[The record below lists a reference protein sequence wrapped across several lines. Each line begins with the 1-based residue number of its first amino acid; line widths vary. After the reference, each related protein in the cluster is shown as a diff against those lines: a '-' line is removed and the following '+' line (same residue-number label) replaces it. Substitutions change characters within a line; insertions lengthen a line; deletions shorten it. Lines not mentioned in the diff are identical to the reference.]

1 MHEVHRTQLNRNL
14 KLATLRAGIEKTMS
28 PHVFRTTLITY
39 LRSQGFSDAEI
50 MKGTGHASSSMIA
63 MYDKT
68 SQADNPS
75 KVIRLWS

>member
-1 MHEVHRTQLNRNL
+1 MEKVYKTQLNRNL
-14 KLATLRAGIEKTMS
+14 KLAAKRAGIEKKLF

-39 LRSQGFSDAEI
+39 LRSQGFPDSEI
-50 MKGTGHASSSMIA
+50 MKVTGHAFSSMVA

-75 KVIRLWS
+75 KVIRLWG